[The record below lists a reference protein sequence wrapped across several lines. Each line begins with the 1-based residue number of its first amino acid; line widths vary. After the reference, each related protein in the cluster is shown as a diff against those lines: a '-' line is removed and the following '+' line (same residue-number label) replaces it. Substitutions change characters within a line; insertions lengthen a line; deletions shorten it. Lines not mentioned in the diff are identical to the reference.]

1 MDSKIPK
8 PSFLKKPTGP
18 LSLPGNARL
27 PLSRDLLN
35 LPPMGNNSTMLA
47 VKMRTS
53 PEPRRPNQA
62 AGFNRAKLRR
72 SRSATELNR
81 IDFHRPKYVSA
92 LSTIP
97 SKSGNITAA
106 TVAMMTNSELVRPV
120 SANTGLGRGAGG
132 GGGGGGGGGLMRRSR
147 SACDITRR
155 PNESTASSATTTS
168 SVSSTTGLKRQPT
181 SANGSSGVPAKMT
194 KMGMIPPSRVGLTK
208 TPCNKNVKP
217 PSNAPAVTTLRKA
230 APITK
235 ATNAPVRREI
245 GAGSSKVVPVTNG
258 PKASGAAPKGPSKT
272 MTKRIPPYDYKA
284 RFANLQ
290 EKHKVLL
297 EKYEKLHEEHASRE
311 QIQELYDDCSRE
323 LDDLKQQHEE
333 LQLDLQ
339 TVREERDTLDQANQ
353 ELTTSLQQT
362 EAELKQYRDRFAATN
377 SELVEAKRL
386 LKELEDKANFLE
398 EENFTLQE
406 TNQRNAELLFHANIE
421 RKDLHNMVM
430 DLRGNIRVFCR
441 VRPPLPSEAHRLEC
455 CWKFLDEQSIELVAM
470 DSSNK
475 RYEFSFDH
483 VFHSRT
489 QQEDIFDNVSP
500 LVQSAL
506 DGYNVC
512 IFAYGQTGS
521 GKTYTMDGVP
531 DSMGVIPRT
540 IDLIFNAVADYRR
553 FGWEYEIRVNFLEI
567 YNEILYDL
575 LDTTGMTKELEIKM
589 ASAKSKTE
597 VYVSNIIEET
607 VTSPGRLH
615 QLMNIAKM
623 NRATAA
629 TAGNE
634 RSSRSHAVT
643 KITLIGTHPVKGET
657 CVGSVNLVDLAGSE
671 SPKTSTRMDE
681 TKNINRSLSELSNV
695 ILALVQRNEHVPYR
709 NSKLTHLLMPSLGG
723 NSKTLMFVNVAPF
736 QDCLTETVKSL
747 RFASQVNSCKMQ
759 KVRKNKMLNSA

>member
-1 MDSKIPK
+1 MESKIPK
-8 PSFLKKPTGP
+8 PSFLNKPGP
-18 LSLPGNARL
+18 LSLPGSARL

-35 LPPMGNNSTMLA
+35 LPPMGNNSTMFA
-47 VKMRTS
+47 VKMRGS
-53 PEPRRPNQA
+53 PEPRPNKA
-62 AGFNRAKLRR
+62 AAFNRAKLRR
-72 SRSATELNR
+72 SRSATDLNR
-81 IDFHRPKYVSA
+81 IDFHRPKYVSS

-97 SKSGNITAA
+97 SKSGTITAA

-120 SANTGLGRGAGG
+120 SANTGLGRG
-132 GGGGGGGGGLMRRSR
+132 GGGLMRRSR
-147 SACDITRR
+147 SACDIARR
-155 PNESTASSATTTS
+155 PNESTTSSTTTTS
-168 SVSSTTGLKRQPT
+168 SVSSTTGLKRQPP

-208 TPCNKNVKP
+208 TPSNKISKP
-217 PSNAPAVTTLRKA
+217 PSTGVTTLRKV
-230 APITK
+230 APNSK
-235 ATNAPVRREI
+235 PAGPVRREI
-245 GAGSSKVVPVTNG
+245 GAGSSKVAPVANG
-258 PKASGAAPKGPSKT
+258 PKASGAPPKGPSKT

-290 EKHKVLL
+290 EKHKLLL
-297 EKYEKLHEEHASRE
+297 EKYEKLHEQHASYE
-311 QIQELYDDCSRE
+311 QVQELYDDCSRQLHE
-323 LDDLKQQHEE
+323 LKQQHEV
-333 LQLDLQ
+333 LQLDLR
-339 TVREERDTLDQANQ
+339 TVREERDTLDHANQ
-353 ELTTSLQQT
+353 ELTTSLQRT
-362 EAELKQYRDRFAATN
+362 EAELKQYRERFTATN
-377 SELVEAKRL
+377 NELVEAKRL

-398 EENFTLQE
+398 EENFSLQE

-441 VRPPLPSEAHRLEC
+441 VRPPLPSETHRLEC
-455 CWKFLDEQSIELVAM
+455 CWKYLDEQSIELMAM
-470 DSSNK
+470 DGSNK
-475 RYEFSFDH
+475 RYDFSFDH

-540 IDLIFNAVADYRR
+540 IDLIFNAVSDYKR

-575 LDTTGMTKELEIKM
+575 LDTTGMTKDLEIKM

-607 VTSPGRLH
+607 VESPARLH